1 MDYAMKRYKW
11 VIDISRNEFILIAT
25 ISNEIDFE
33 KFYLKTNLGDF
44 YSEEE
49 IYKDSRIF
57 EQIKCNFDLAKRSIW
72 EIEQFFIRY
81 KNQAHRN
88 EFLKIILDSKQLIL
102 LDDTNLSNEINKAR
116 VKFDSKYNNTML
128 EDIVNSNDYL
138 SIG

>member
-1 MDYAMKRYKW
+1 MNYDMKRNKW

-33 KFYLKTNLGDF
+33 KFYLKTNIGNF

-49 IYKDSRIF
+49 INKDSRVF

-81 KNQAHRN
+81 NN
-88 EFLKIILDSKQLIL
+88 FYEEFLKIILDSKQSYLI
-102 LDDTNLSNEINKAR
+102 DDINFFSSEVKKEIILFHPKYENTITRDVIYTDRYCNL
-116 VKFDSKYNNTML
+116 
-128 EDIVNSNDYL
+128 
-138 SIG
+138 